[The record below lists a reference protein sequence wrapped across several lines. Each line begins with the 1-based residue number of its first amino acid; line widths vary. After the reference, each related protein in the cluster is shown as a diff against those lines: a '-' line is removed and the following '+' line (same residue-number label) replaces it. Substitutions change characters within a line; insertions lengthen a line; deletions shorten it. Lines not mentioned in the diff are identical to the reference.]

1 MQHYKSSSTHFG
13 TAPVLGQS
21 KAGIQACIVINKKDD
36 DRHAAFKTAQKA
48 IGEVIRGKEVSKSSQ
63 KRKQQVM
70 DGLLPSLTKKTV
82 ESTLIASQKSG
93 TKELDSKIA

>member
-1 MQHYKSSSTHFG
+1 M
-13 TAPVLGQS
+13 GQS

-48 IGEVIRGKEVSKSSQ
+48 IGEVIRGKEESKSGQ

-70 DGLLPSLTKKTV
+70 DRLLPLLITKKTV
-82 ESTLIASQKSG
+82 LIASQKLG
-93 TKELDSKIA
+93 TKELGSKIA